1 MNWDQIL
8 LINESDP
15 NTSMNNLHQHINY
28 LLDELAPYKKLSK
41 KEYKLKPWINKNIL
55 AHMKKRD
62 KLLNRYC
69 KAKEKD
75 SLHIQAIDEGDKVT
89 RNSIT
94 EMKRESKIDY
104 YKKYFEVNKNNASSI
119 WKGIRSIV
127 NIQNSS
133 KKDIILLNDKGKNIH
148 DPKKITELFN
158 KYFVNVG
165 PNIDSKIPKAHKHF
179 REYEKNKS
187 EQNFLSNCNYP
198 TGDL

>member
-15 NTSMNNLHQHINY
+15 NISMNNLHQHINY
-28 LLDELAPYKKLSK
+28 LLDEFAPFKQLSK
-41 KEYKLKPWINKNIL
+41 KEYKLRSKPWINKNIL
-55 AHMKKRD
+55 AHMKKHD
-62 KLLNRYC
+62 ELLHRYC

-75 SLHIQAIDEGDKVT
+75 SAYVQAIYDEYKVT
-89 RNSIT
+89 RDSIT
-94 EMKRESKIDY
+94 KIKRESKIDY
-104 YKKYFEVNKNNASSI
+104 YRKYFEVNKNKASSI

-133 KKDIILLNDKGKNIH
+133 KKDVKLINDKGKNIS
-148 DPKKITELFN
+148 DPKQIVELFN

-179 REYEKNKS
+179 REFMRKLKV
-187 EQNFLSNCNYP
+187 LLNCNYS